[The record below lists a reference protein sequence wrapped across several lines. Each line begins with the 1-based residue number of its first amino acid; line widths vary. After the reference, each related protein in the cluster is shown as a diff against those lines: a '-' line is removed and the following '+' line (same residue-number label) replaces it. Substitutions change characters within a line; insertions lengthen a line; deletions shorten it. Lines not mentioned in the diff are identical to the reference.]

1 MNKKQL
7 KSRYDICSYTRH
19 KGSDGERA
27 MIDKHIKPVIDY
39 IDDYGNLYKHV
50 GTAPIIWSS
59 HTDTVHKEADP
70 VEQTCYI
77 DENETRLFKGE
88 DKMCLGADCGT
99 GVWIMLQM
107 IKAQVPGL
115 YIFHRAEEAGGLGS
129 QWIVESGSEQAEFG
143 TDQDHWLLNY
153 KHCIAFDR
161 FGNNSIITHQGSRR
175 TASDKFAKALG
186 DLLDMGHQPDD
197 GGTFTD
203 SANYVDL
210 IPECTN
216 LSVGYMHQ
224 HTNRE
229 YQDLTYLLQL
239 TERLI
244 DVGAEIGKLAAH
256 RDPSKE
262 EFLDYWGWGN
272 VSGLTST
279 YAVDYRYGDNDL
291 HDAIQS
297 YPETV
302 ADMLRSGEAFCMDDT
317 ELARLIEDRWL
328 TEDNRKYG

>member
-7 KSRYDICSYTRH
+7 ESLYDICSYTRAA
-19 KGSDGERA
+19 GSTGEQR
-27 MIDKHIKPVIDY
+27 MIRKHIEPVIDY
-39 IDDYGNLYKHV
+39 TDGYGNYYKRI
-50 GTAPIIWSS
+50 GSAPTIWAS
-59 HTDTVHKEADP
+59 HTDSVHKKNDP
-70 VEQTCYI
+70 VEQVVYI
-77 DENETRLFKGE
+77 DENESRLFKGE

-115 YIFHRAEEAGGLGS
+115 YIFHRAEEIGGLGS
-129 QWIVESGSEQAEFG
+129 GWIVDTPEASTG
-143 TDQDHWLLNY
+143 TDQAHWLMDY
-153 KHCIAFDR
+153 KHCISFDR

-175 TASDKFAKALG
+175 TASDKFAVAFG
-186 DLLDMGHQPDD
+186 DLLDMGHEPDD

-203 SANYVDL
+203 SANYADL

-224 HTNRE
+224 HSNRE

-244 DVGAEIGKLAAH
+244 DVGADITKLPAH
-256 RDPSKE
+256 RDPTQME
-262 EFLDYWGWGN
+262 YMDWGWGN
-272 VSGLTST
+272 VSGITST
-279 YAVDYRYGDNDL
+279 TFAMDYRYGDNDL
-291 HDAIQS
+291 LDAIQT
-297 YPETV
+297 YPESV
-302 ADMLRSGEAFCMDDT
+302 ADMLRSGEAFCLDDT

-328 TEDNRKYG
+328 DNNRKYG